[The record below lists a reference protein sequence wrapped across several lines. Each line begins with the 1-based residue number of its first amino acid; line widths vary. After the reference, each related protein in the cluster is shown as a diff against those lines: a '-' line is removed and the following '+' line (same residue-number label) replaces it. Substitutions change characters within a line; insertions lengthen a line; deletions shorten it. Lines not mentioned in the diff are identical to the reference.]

1 MPERSVAAIAQLK
14 ARFGDRISTAR
25 SVLDQHGRDEFW
37 HAAAPPD
44 AVFYPGTTDEVAV
57 AVSICNE
64 TSTPVIPFGTGTSVE
79 GHVQAVHGGISID
92 MTEMSKMIAVYPED
106 FCCVVEAG
114 ITRKSVNN
122 ALRDR
127 GLFFPI
133 DPGADASIG
142 GMTATRASGTN
153 AVRYGTMKD
162 NVLAVKVVLPDGQI
176 ITTAKRAM
184 KSSAGLDLTRLFVGS
199 EGILGVITEVTLRLH
214 GIPESFV
221 AAVVSFDLVSDA
233 VNTVV
238 ECIQSGIPLARA
250 ELLDPIQI
258 DAINRYS
265 GSGLPVGPTL
275 FMEFS
280 GAPESVKEQVVNAQQ
295 VIGGRGGKEQLR
307 AIRDEDR
314 AKLWQM
320 RHDCAA
326 AMKAYRPGAE
336 LFATDCCVPLSRLT
350 ECIEDTMKEIAQ
362 CPFPVPLL
370 GHVGDGNYHL
380 MFVIDPKNPDEA
392 RQAQAI
398 NERMVERAIAAGGTC
413 TGEHGIGI
421 GKKHFLE
428 AELGPAVS
436 VMAAIKRSLDPNNIM
451 NPGKMLNL

>member
-1 MPERSVAAIAQLK
+1 MNL
-14 ARFGDRISTAR
+14 
-25 SVLDQHGRDEFW
+25 
-37 HAAAPPD
+37 
-44 AVFYPGTTDEVAV
+44 
-57 AVSICNE
+57 
-64 TSTPVIPFGTGTSVE
+64 
-79 GHVQAVHGGISID
+79 
-92 MTEMSKMIAVYPED
+92 
-106 FCCVVEAG
+106 
-114 ITRKSVNN
+114 
-122 ALRDR
+122 
-127 GLFFPI
+127 
-133 DPGADASIG
+133 
-142 GMTATRASGTN
+142 
-153 AVRYGTMKD
+153 
-162 NVLAVKVVLPDGQI
+162 
-176 ITTAKRAM
+176 
-184 KSSAGLDLTRLFVGS
+184 SS
-199 EGILGVITEVTLRLH
+199 
-214 GIPESFV
+214 
-221 AAVVSFDLVSDA
+221 VSFDSVSDA

>member
-1 MPERSVAAIAQLK
+1 MSEGSVAAIARLK
-14 ARFGDRISTAR
+14 ARFGDRILTAR
-25 SVLDQHGRDEFW
+25 PVRDQHGRDEFW

-44 AVFYPGTTDEVAV
+44 AVFYPRSTEEVAAAV
-57 AVSICNE
+57 AICNE
-64 TSTPVIPFGTGTSVE
+64 TATPVIPFGTGTSVE
-79 GHVQAVHGGISID
+79 GHVQAVQGGITID
-92 MTEMSKMIAVYPED
+92 MTDMSRMIAVYPED

-114 ITRKSVNN
+114 VTRKSVNN

-162 NVLAVKVVLPDGQI
+162 NVLALNVVLPDGKI
-176 ITTAKRAM
+176 ITTAQRAM

-199 EGILGVITEVTLRLH
+199 EGILGVITEITLKLH
-214 GIPESFV
+214 GIPETLV
-221 AAVVSFDLVSDA
+221 AAVVSFESVADA
-233 VNTVV
+233 VNTVI

-250 ELLDPIQI
+250 ELIDPLQL

-265 GSGLPVGPTL
+265 GSDFPVKPTL
-275 FMEFS
+275 FLEFS
-280 GAPESVKEQVVNAQQ
+280 GGPESVKEQVVNAQH
-295 VIGGRGGKEQLR
+295 VIRSHGGQEQRREAGDEGR
-307 AIRDEDR
+307 AN
-314 AKLWQM
+314 LWQM

-350 ECIEDTMKEIAQ
+350 ECIEDTMKEIAD

-380 MFVIDPKNPDEA
+380 MFVIDPNDPDEVK
-392 RQAQAI
+392 QAHSI
-398 NERMVERAIAAGGTC
+398 NERMVQRAIDAGGTC
-413 TGEHGIGI
+413 TGEHGIGL

-428 AELGPAVS
+428 VELRDAVG
-436 VMAAIKRSLDPNNIM
+436 VMATIKRSLDPRNIM